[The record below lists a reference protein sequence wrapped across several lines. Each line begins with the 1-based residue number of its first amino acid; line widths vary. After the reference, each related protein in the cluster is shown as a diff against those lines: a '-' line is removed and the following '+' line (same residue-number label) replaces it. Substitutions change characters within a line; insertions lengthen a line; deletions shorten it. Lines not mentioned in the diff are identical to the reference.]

1 MPHLCIYKTLVNVV
15 IDGINDTLAIKIS
28 SHYYFHVSLFTQSYQ
43 EYLVDGE
50 NYMRVKFYIKG
61 SNRKGTVHV
70 DVKQVILVFIYF
82 SKIWFCTS
90 DNHDTLYACSSSNNN
105 DNNNKHNNNNNLL
118 YS

>member
-1 MPHLCIYKTLVNVV
+1 MLEPTHSLQKKKIHTSSYLALFLMPHLCIYKMVNVV
-15 IDGINDTLAIKIS
+15 IDCLNDTLAIKIS

-70 DVKQVILVFIYF
+70 DVKQVILVFVYF
-82 SKIWFCTS
+82 SKV
-90 DNHDTLYACSSSNNN
+90 
-105 DNNNKHNNNNNLL
+105 
-118 YS
+118 